1 MARLHIAAFVFVLF
15 VPRFA
20 AATPIDAYGGTL
32 DATLRFFDV
41 QSTEDFRVQILLLRR
56 EYVLGVDFI
65 PGVPLSFQ
73 QQQIPYTAC
82 AEELG
87 GINGKA
93 CTSLLDVLIDPNGT
107 GGSILGDN
115 PANLATLNL
124 GCDAGFFEV
133 VPRTVMLARGTCSFL
148 TKWENAVAGGYSGVL
163 LENNNPGPPIPIGL
177 GPSTNEP
184 TIPFFMI
191 TQDVANEIRTG
202 SRRYFFDGSLAPFPF
217 DRFDPII
224 QMQVTWTPRATP
236 LDPAPEPPSIVLMA
250 LGGTFIAVR
259 RCRKLLGR
267 AS

>member
-1 MARLHIAAFVFVLF
+1 MTRLRIAAFVFVLF
-15 VPRFA
+15 APRFA

-41 QSTEDFRVQILLLRR
+41 QSTEDLSVQILLLRR
-56 EYVLGVDFI
+56 EYVLGVDFM

-73 QQQIPYTAC
+73 QQSIPYTAC

-87 GINGKA
+87 GILGRA
-93 CTSLLDVLIDPNGT
+93 CTSLLEVLPA
-107 GGSILGDN
+107 SLN
-115 PANLATLNL
+115 P
-124 GCDAGFFEV
+124 GCDAGLPGFDIP
-133 VPRTVMLARGTCSFL
+133 VPRTAMLVRGTCAFL
-148 TKWENAVAGGYSGVL
+148 TKWENAEAGGYSGVL

-259 RCRKLLGR
+259 RCRKSRSLSSPVLY